1 MSIGDWAL
9 KTWQNGVDLVNAI
22 SFQRFENKINELDK
36 YAIPQIQLKTTNQ
49 YVTNST
55 TLQDDNELVI
65 TLQAGYIYEIEL
77 RAIVEGTYNSDF
89 KCDWVVSGG
98 VSQTTQRV
106 CIGGT
111 DQGTSPIYDTN
122 GNFSARNLNVANTYH
137 GGNAGSY
144 GSSIIE
150 TFLVTTTT
158 AGTLQFRW
166 AQSNAVAEDTYL
178 KTGSYIK
185 FSIVNPYYFV

>member
-1 MSIGDWAL
+1 LAIGDYIP
-9 KTWQNGVDLVNAI
+9 KTYQNGVDNVNAI
-22 SFQRFENKINELDK
+22 NFNKFDSKIDELDK
-36 YAIPQIQLKTTNQ
+36 YAIPRIKIKTTNE
-49 YVTNST
+49 YVTNTT
-55 TLQDDNELVI
+55 TLQNDNELVVS
-65 TLQAGYIYEIEL
+65 LDLANSLFEIEL
-77 RAIVEGTYNSDF
+77 LAIVEGTYNSDF

-122 GNFSARNLNVANTYH
+122 ANFSARNLNVANTYH

-150 TFLVTTTT
+150 RFLVTTV
-158 AGTLQFRW
+158 AIGTLQFRW
-166 AQSNAVAEDTYL
+166 AQATAVAEDTYL

-185 FSIVNPYYFV
+185 VSRVNYFV

>member
-1 MSIGDWAL
+1 MSIGDWVL
-9 KTWQNGVDLVNAI
+9 KTWQNGVDYVNA
-22 SFQRFENKINELDK
+22 SNFQRFENKINELDK
-36 YAIPQIQLKTTNQ
+36 YAIPRIKIKTTNE

-55 TLQDDNELVI
+55 TLQNDNELVVS
-65 TLQAGYIYEIEL
+65 LEAGHLFEVEL
-77 RAIVEGTYNSDF
+77 MAIVEGTYNSDF

-98 VSQTTQRV
+98 VSQITQRV

-122 GNFSARNLNVANTYH
+122 GNFSARNLNIASTYH

-144 GSSIIE
+144 GSSIVE
-150 TFLVTTTT
+150 RFLVTTTT

-166 AQSNAVAEDTYL
+166 AQATAVAEDTYL

-185 FSIVNPYYFV
+185 VSRVNYFV